1 MFVQCEDD
9 PDWEDHVYG
18 IGGCA
23 AITPN
28 GYQEYC
34 GELADG
40 EGVSAS
46 EACPASCGTGCA
58 LTFDSCWNSPCQ
70 NGGVCVN
77 LPGVRSLA
85 CDWANC
91 AQGYWGAQCQEDSTA
106 VSPIKETVPLWSFVC
121 GAPPPVRLAN
131 ASAT

>member
-1 MFVQCEDD
+1 MFLQCEDD
-9 PDWEDHVYG
+9 PNFILWGEATCSMVMEYVGSCEADWGAVDDN
-18 IGGCA
+18 
-23 AITPN
+23 T
-28 GYQEYC
+28 
-34 GELADG
+34 
-40 EGVSAS
+40 GVAAS

-70 NGGVCVN
+70 NGAVCVN

-106 VSPIKETVPLWSFVC
+106 VSPSGL
-121 GAPPPVRLAN
+121 
-131 ASAT
+131 